1 MHEAKWPTGINQL
14 IDYSNERFQNECGKT
29 VLNSLQASLAVLE
42 QVGRVTETN
51 RLSTDGTWLAHLQS
65 LTADLVSAQGTVH
78 QAPMMTVAMIISLEL
93 HVGREDEPE
102 YYRAMAFVAL
112 LAVYGSMRMD
122 DLQGLLPNT
131 MKITAQGFRATL
143 GRTKTTG
150 ADRRNKEVSV
160 FIHRQAG
167 LSGFDWLGEGFKIWQ
182 KYKQP
187 RDFLVLVAREDWEG
201 PTKHYAKAE
210 VVAGYVRAVYKRLGT
225 PKLEAGTF
233 RLNTQR
239 LLLVEG
245 AHGFFTGHT
254 PRNWLTSAAAVLGWP
269 KDQRDFLG
277 RWMIGGSGS
286 ADYTRTAREIV
297 HQIQYGVCKA
307 IVTGEGTVYHE
318 VEALDELKKYV
329 DNHGGSGALARRRH
343 DVFKVVDGVKCL
355 GNKWPTVEL
364 EETDLSEDEGPG
376 EAEAVQG
383 SSTKYFISIS
393 RKAGY
398 RRLHLNGPCHVKP
411 HHCTK
416 VEYVDRV
423 VLEQI
428 DSICRDC
435 KHRMRDEQGMEPSQD
450 TSSESASTSDS
461 DSVEN

>member
-1 MHEAKWPTGINQL
+1 
-14 IDYSNERFQNECGKT
+14 
-29 VLNSLQASLAVLE
+29 
-42 QVGRVTETN
+42 
-51 RLSTDGTWLAHLQS
+51 
-65 LTADLVSAQGTVH
+65 
-78 QAPMMTVAMIISLEL
+78 
-93 HVGREDEPE
+93 
-102 YYRAMAFVAL
+102 
-112 LAVYGSMRMD
+112 
-122 DLQGLLPNT
+122 
-131 MKITAQGFRATL
+131 
-143 GRTKTTG
+143 
-150 ADRRNKEVSV
+150 
-160 FIHRQAG
+160 
-167 LSGFDWLGEGFKIWQ
+167 
-182 KYKQP
+182 
-187 RDFLVLVAREDWEG
+187 
-201 PTKHYAKAE
+201 
-210 VVAGYVRAVYKRLGT
+210 
-225 PKLEAGTF
+225 
-233 RLNTQR
+233 
-239 LLLVEG
+239 
-245 AHGFFTGHT
+245 
-254 PRNWLTSAAAVLGWP
+254 
-269 KDQRDFLG
+269 
-277 RWMIGGSGS
+277 MIGGSGS

-329 DNHGGSGALARRRH
+329 DNRGGSGALARRRH
-343 DVFKVVDGVKCL
+343 DVFKVVDGVRCL

-423 VLEQI
+423 VLDQI

-461 DSVEN
+461 DSIEN